1 MFQVLIIS
9 KGRAMSRVFI
19 FLIVILMPMLSFAE
33 TIELKNGKIV
43 EGKIVDET
51 ADWIKVDM
59 GVGVIITY
67 YKDELKDYKKGV
79 TFTHLESKDYK
90 KNDSNQKEINLPLV
104 FTMDE
109 LTPEQRKHVE
119 ENLVT
124 TGVVEL
130 NLTSKDTEIKMRSP
144 NAEELTDA
152 ANKLF
157 KHGRIQEAL
166 AKAQEA
172 IDQDKDYLPAYRAMA
187 DILQESGSADQSIP
201 LYNKIL
207 EKNPNDNEIYMNR
220 GYAYGRLNQFSR
232 AIEDYNKALE
242 LNPKDS
248 NAIGARATAYIKTGE
263 INLAKKDYENLM
275 NFNEEQAC
283 FGLGNIAAYYS
294 NWDEALNYYDRT
306 VAVSPNFSPAYLMKG
321 QALLQIGRRQEA
333 IEAIKKAKSL
343 GMAIPPDLEQVIQ

>member
-1 MFQVLIIS
+1 MFRI
-9 KGRAMSRVFI
+9 FI
-19 FLIVILMPMLSFAE
+19 FLIVILMPILSLAE
-33 TIELKNGKIV
+33 TIELKSGKIV

-59 GVGVIITY
+59 GVGVIVTY

-79 TFTHLESKDYK
+79 TITHHELKDYK
-90 KNDSNQKEINLPLV
+90 KNDSNQKEINLPPV

-119 ENLVT
+119 EDYVT
-124 TGVVEL
+124 TGVAEVDL
-130 NLTSKDTEIKMRSP
+130 ASKDTEIKMRSP

-157 KHGRIQEAL
+157 KHGRTQEAL

-172 IDQDKDYLPAYRAMA
+172 INQDKDYLPAHRVMA

-207 EKNPNDNEIYMNR
+207 EKNPNADEIYMNR
-220 GYAYGRLNQFSR
+220 GYAYGRLNQLSR

-242 LNPKDS
+242 LNPKAR
-248 NAIGARATAYIKTGE
+248 NAISARATAYIKMGE

-275 NFNEEQAC
+275 NFDEEQAC
-283 FGLGNIAAYYS
+283 FGLGNIAAYYR
-294 NWDEALNYYDRT
+294 NWEEALSYYDRT
-306 VAVSPNFSPAYLMKG
+306 VAVSPNFAPAYLMRG
-321 QALLQIGRRQEA
+321 QILLQLERKQEA
-333 IEAIKKAKSL
+333 IEAIKKARSL
-343 GMAIPPDLEQVIQ
+343 GLKIPPDLEQIIQ